1 MEIKIILFIVAMI
14 FIIMILYKKSNQDQK
29 QSMTR
34 EVRPGN
40 VPNREPEIQ
49 QQPTSANISA
59 RENRRIEEPEPT
71 ESVVIPRTQYV
82 HINPAPS
89 TGFAH
94 GLLGFLKFVLLIAT
108 IFAAFGGGFYF
119 GIEFENNRLAKET
132 EENINRMESEKQRAL
147 NEMDMKYNSSIQ
159 QYKEQVKKTQQLLQ
173 EMQFR
178 YNYGYDDG
186 GGY

>member
-34 EVRPGN
+34 EVRPSN

-89 TGFAH
+89 TVFCTWPFGVPKICVIDCHNFCSFWRWF
-94 GLLGFLKFVLLIAT
+94 LLW
-108 IFAAFGGGFYF
+108 
-119 GIEFENNRLAKET
+119 N
-132 EENINRMESEKQRAL
+132 
-147 NEMDMKYNSSIQ
+147 
-159 QYKEQVKKTQQLLQ
+159 
-173 EMQFR
+173 
-178 YNYGYDDG
+178 
-186 GGY
+186 

>member
-1 MEIKIILFIVAMI
+1 M
-14 FIIMILYKKSNQDQK
+14 
-29 QSMTR
+29 
-34 EVRPGN
+34 
-40 VPNREPEIQ
+40 
-49 QQPTSANISA
+49 
-59 RENRRIEEPEPT
+59 
-71 ESVVIPRTQYV
+71 
-82 HINPAPS
+82 
-89 TGFAH
+89 
-94 GLLGFLKFVLLIAT
+94 LLIAT

-132 EENINRMESEKQRAL
+132 EEKINRMESEKQRAL